1 MKPRDYYSAR
11 TGKLT
16 ETPELTLKILKKL
29 FLVTYDKMEGDGYF
43 QKHFGYYC
51 VDQGDVSGQ
60 LGNDIN
66 AMIFLALKKENLWNL
81 RDKLE
86 YYSEDDLFDMIE
98 FLHDHCSKPV
108 SGRYHQYNN
117 CGHHYETFNDSEGQA
132 HFREKVNY
140 MLKDYQNGFEISEQ
154 GEILELP
161 DKNIAPLLEADIPSS
176 DTENVTKKIH
186 LAVTKFR
193 RHKSNLDDR
202 KDALREL
209 ADVLE
214 YLRPE
219 IKSVLTSKDEGDI
232 FNIANNFGIRH
243 HNTNQ
248 KHDYDK
254 AIWYNWIFY
263 YYLATIHAVLRMVA
277 KKGKKK

>member
-1 MKPRDYYSAR
+1 MKPRDYYSTR

-16 ETPELTLKILKKL
+16 ETPELTLKLLKKL
-29 FLVTYDKMEGDGYF
+29 FLVTYNKLEEDGYF
-43 QKHFGYYC
+43 QKYFGYYC
-51 VDQGDVSGQ
+51 VDQGDVNGE

-66 AMIFLALKKENLWNL
+66 AMIFLSLKKEDLWTL
-81 RDKLE
+81 RKKLA

-98 FLHDHCSKPV
+98 FLHDHCSKPI
-108 SGRYHQYNN
+108 SGYYHQYNN

-140 MLKDYQNGFEISEQ
+140 MLKDYQSGFEISEQ

-176 DTENVTKKIH
+176 DTENVTRKIQ

-193 RHKSNLDDR
+193 RHKSTLDDR
-202 KDALREL
+202 KEALREL

-219 IKSVLTSKDEGDI
+219 IKNVLTSKDEGDI

-254 AIWYNWIFY
+254 AIWYSWIFY
-263 YYLATIHAVLRMVA
+263 YYLATIHAV
-277 KKGKKK
+277 